1 MRSFLKWSRQ
11 NECTAAR
18 DKSPYT
24 HDIAYRRH
32 RLKEIHIAVNNI
44 LYFFFGAIS
53 WCWIVI
59 VGCCRDKFK
68 WVDIFFPFIPVI
80 FDASQQCCMM
90 MNSPQGA
97 LKAINLTCMR
107 YTYIWNKTN
116 FWAGTRKS
124 AGSFQRRRQKMQISN
139 SILTTSR
146 RYGWRIFDHSLLF
159 REICVLQAYENS
171 FVTKVD
177 DSWTLKR
184 CLCSVYMRTD
194 TI

>member
-1 MRSFLKWSRQ
+1 MKQTKRVYSCTWQEPIHTWHCLSATSSKGDISPWTIFCISSLEQSVDVESSSSAVVVTSL
-11 NECTAAR
+11 NE
-18 DKSPYT
+18 
-24 HDIAYRRH
+24 
-32 RLKEIHIAVNNI
+32 L
-44 LYFFFGAIS
+44 
-53 WCWIVI
+53 
-59 VGCCRDKFK
+59 
-68 WVDIFFPFIPVI
+68 IFFSPVI

-116 FWAGTRKS
+116 FWAGTKKS
-124 AGSFQRRRQKMQISN
+124 AGTFQRRRQKMQISN